1 MSLLPLIKN
10 LIHLLITISNVP
22 SFINKKELQS
32 IAYHYY
38 FNADISK
45 LSTIDKIPE
54 SRLRKISSRINKCLK
69 LRNKVNIKFLGVQ
82 SKLKEE
88 HIDCIRNI
96 VAENKDNPITREI
109 GSTNLLKKS
118 PDLNSASLTTIGRKL
133 KNNLEMIYKRLAK
146 VNSKLANQES
156 KLKMAQSA
164 LIIQALLKEE
174 IEIIFLGECSI

>member
-10 LIHLLITISNVP
+10 LIHLLRTISNVP

-45 LSTIDKIPE
+45 LSTIHKIPE

-69 LRNKVNIKFLGVQ
+69 QRNKVNINVFGKQ

-88 HIDCIRNI
+88 YMDCIRNI

-109 GSTNLLKKS
+109 VRTNLLKKS
-118 PDLNSASLTTIGRKL
+118 PDLNSVSLITIGRKL
-133 KNNLEMIYKRLAK
+133 KNNLEMIYKRLTK
-146 VNSKLANQES
+146 VSSKLLNQES
-156 KLKMAQSA
+156 KLKMARSA
-164 LIIQALLKEE
+164 LIIQALLKDE
-174 IEIIFLGECSI
+174 IEIIFLEKCSI